1 MLTTKLQDGQLLL
14 TIVTMGSSKSNSR
27 RRRCR
32 TKTQPPP
39 PLMDLEILLI
49 RLQKVVC
56 LLLLQEN
63 LLIPQA
69 GSNQVMEMVLF
80 KRKVS
85 VHLKFANL
93 KSWLCSK
100 LNLQFLFPLKITF
113 FSKLL
118 ISCERFEFI
127 IFLPVESPRDASNK
141 DSPASQA
148 DSGVFSI
155 ASSSSPSKGDAA
167 PTTEG
172 TSPDSPNRDRITYT
186 DQAFN
191 RDMNCKY
198 YNILMSQLIW
208 FSFNRLKLKHFA

>member
-1 MLTTKLQDGQLLL
+1 MN
-14 TIVTMGSSKSNSR
+14 V
-27 RRRCR
+27 
-32 TKTQPPP
+32 
-39 PLMDLEILLI
+39 
-49 RLQKVVC
+49 
-56 LLLLQEN
+56 
-63 LLIPQA
+63 
-69 GSNQVMEMVLF
+69 
-80 KRKVS
+80 
-85 VHLKFANL
+85 
-93 KSWLCSK
+93 
-100 LNLQFLFPLKITF
+100 ITY
-113 FSKLL
+113 
-118 ISCERFEFI
+118 EFV

-198 YNILMSQLIW
+198 SKLQISRGIFRTFICLPTIL
-208 FSFNRLKLKHFA
+208 FTTHFTVVFNADLGLQNEQSVHRPGHLL

>member
-1 MLTTKLQDGQLLL
+1 MLIL
-14 TIVTMGSSKSNSR
+14 VWNSFLA
-27 RRRCR
+27 CYNFISISY
-32 TKTQPPP
+32 
-39 PLMDLEILLI
+39 E
-49 RLQKVVC
+49 
-56 LLLLQEN
+56 
-63 LLIPQA
+63 
-69 GSNQVMEMVLF
+69 
-80 KRKVS
+80 KRY
-85 VHLKFANL
+85 
-93 KSWLCSK
+93 
-100 LNLQFLFPLKITF
+100 QFV
-113 FSKLL
+113 
-118 ISCERFEFI
+118 

-208 FSFNRLKLKHFA
+208 FSFNRLKLKHFAWHYSFV